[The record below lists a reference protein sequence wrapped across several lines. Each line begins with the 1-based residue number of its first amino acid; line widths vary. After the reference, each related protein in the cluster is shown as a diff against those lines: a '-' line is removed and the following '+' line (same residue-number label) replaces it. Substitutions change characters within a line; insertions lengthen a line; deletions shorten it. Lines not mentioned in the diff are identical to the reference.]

1 MKYMRVYT
9 DPSGETHFEDL
20 DTAFTLVNY
29 APPAPPLYAS
39 SFNPALQ
46 YGFIRIPAGWQGDW
60 HPVARRQMHFY
71 LTGEIEAQVS
81 DGEVRRAE
89 PGTVVLVEDTTG
101 KGHTSR
107 VTSTDDVAIAVVL
120 LPE

>member
-1 MKYMRVYT
+1 MKYLRVHS
-9 DPSGETHFEDL
+9 DSSGETHFEDL
-20 DTAFTLVNY
+20 DTTFALVNY

-39 SFNPALQ
+39 PFNAALQ
-46 YGFIRIPAGWQGDW
+46 YGFIRIPPGWQGDW

-81 DGEVRRAE
+81 DGEVRCAG
-89 PGTVVLVEDTTG
+89 PGSVVLVEDTTG
-101 KGHTSR
+101 KGHKSR
-107 VTSTDDVAIAVVL
+107 VISPGEVTIAVVL

>member
-1 MKYMRVYT
+1 MKYFRVYT
-9 DPSGETHFEDL
+9 DPVGETHFEDL
-20 DTAFTLVNY
+20 DTTFALVNY

-39 SFNPALQ
+39 AFNPALQ

-81 DGEVRRAE
+81 DGEVRHAE
-89 PGTVVLVEDTTG
+89 PGTVALVEDTTG

-107 VTSTDDVAIAVVL
+107 VTSTDDVTIAVVL